1 MDTLEWYGAALQSR
15 WDESERALRT
25 HTHTHVH
32 TLYISINQSINQSCI
47 PSPLLRARLGLI
59 GLIGWRLH

>member
-32 TLYISINQSINQSCI
+32 TLYISINQSCI

-59 GLIGWRLH
+59 GWRLH